1 MRDKS
6 APSEYLAFLIM
17 KYGVDADEFFE
28 ALASAGKNHK
38 SRCGALSIECRG
50 TRGEKVVLLIT
61 LGSNV
66 VAQFP
71 VSKEFLLNEDNPIKD
86 MAGASFLCRHPAKKY
101 GNPRIFQ
108 IKDLRIGMKSV
119 SLKAEVVEVSDTSF
133 VMTRFGNCASVANAL
148 ISDETG
154 KIRLCL
160 WNEQIKS
167 VAVGDTVQVE
177 NARISAF
184 KGEKQ
189 LRVGKN
195 GALRVSRNVMAA

>member
-1 MRDKS
+1 MRDKAS
-6 APSEYLAFLIM
+6 PSEYLAFLSM
-17 KYGVDADEFFE
+17 KYEVDADEFFD
-28 ALASAGKNHK
+28 ALVSAGKNHRSK
-38 SRCGALSIECRG
+38 CGALSIECRG
-50 TRGEKVVLLIT
+50 KQAESVVLLIT
-61 LGSNV
+61 LGSKV

-71 VSKEFLLNEDNPIKD
+71 ISKEFLLNEDNPIRS
-86 MAGASFLCRHPAKKY
+86 MVRASFLCRRPAKRY
-101 GNPRIFQ
+101 SGSRAFQ

-133 VMTRFGNCASVANAL
+133 VVTRFGNYASVANAL

-154 KIRLCL
+154 KIKLCL

-195 GALRVSRNVMAA
+195 GNLHASHNVVAT

>member
-1 MRDKS
+1 MRDKAS
-6 APSEYLAFLIM
+6 PSEYLAFLTV
-17 KYGVDADEFFE
+17 KYGVDADAFFD
-28 ALASAGKNHK
+28 ALVSAGKNHR
-38 SRCGALSIECRG
+38 SNCGALSIECR
-50 TRGEKVVLLIT
+50 RKRAENMVLLIT
-61 LGSNV
+61 SGSNV

-71 VSKEFLLNEDNPIKD
+71 VSKEFLLNENNPIKN
-86 MAGASFLCRHPAKKY
+86 MAGASFLCRHPAKKFSDQ
-101 GNPRIFQ
+101 RAFR

-133 VMTRFGNCASVANAL
+133 VVTRFGNYASVANAL

-160 WNEQIKS
+160 WNDQIKS
-167 VAVGDTVQVE
+167 VAVGDTVHIE
-177 NARISAF
+177 NARVSAF

-195 GALRVSRNVMAA
+195 GNLRSSRNIVTA